1 MARLGINTGTNPND
15 GTGDAL
21 RVAMGKINSNFQE
34 IYNTIGN
41 GTSLASYVSSAG
53 IATLAQNLTGNPII
67 NISGSLNTGITTT
80 EHIQVR
86 NITSTGVVTA
96 TQFVGDGSQLTNVT
110 AVVGGLEV
118 LDNSVRM
125 GVARELNFGD
135 NITSTGP
142 DGVGRVTISVGN
154 TFFQNT
160 AGYAVTAGIA
170 TYSTSAEVAT
180 YTPYAITAGVST
192 YSLTAGLTTSATYAT
207 SAGIA
212 TTSISV
218 VGGIASV
225 SALRVSGVS
234 TFSGNINYVI
244 GLSGPQAN
252 FTGIVTVG
260 GSLRVGINTSA
271 GVILTSP
278 NGTKYQLFVQD
289 DGTIKTIAV

>member
-15 GTGDAL
+15 GTGDVL
-21 RVAMGKINSNFQE
+21 RVAMGKINSNFLE

-41 GTSLASYVSSAG
+41 GTTLASYVSSAG
-53 IATLAQNLTGNPII
+53 IATLAQNLTGNPRI
-67 NISGSLNTGITTT
+67 NVSGVLNTGITTT
-80 EHIQVR
+80 EHLEVR

-142 DGVGRVTISVGN
+142 DGVGRVTIAVGN

-160 AGYAVTAGIA
+160 AGYAITAGIS
-170 TYSTSAEVAT
+170 TYSSL
-180 YTPYAITAGVST
+180 AGVST
-192 YSLTAGLTTSATYAT
+192 YSITSGLSTYSSTSGVANTANYANVAGVSTTSV
-207 SAGIA
+207 
-212 TTSISV
+212 SV

-225 SALRVSGVS
+225 TALRVSGVS
-234 TFSGNINYVI
+234 TFSGNINYAL